1 MSRMA
6 RVQPGGRATWSASQD
21 ASRIVVAMTPEEL
34 ADLAHLRRARDLMD
48 RDYAEPLDVPAMA
61 RAALMSPAH
70 FSRKFRAAYG
80 ETPYSY
86 LMTRRIE
93 RAKAC
98 LRQGMSVTDTCF
110 AVGCTS
116 LGSFSSRFTEIVG
129 ETPVAVPGP
138 RPQRPRGRPVLR
150 DQGRDPAAAHHG
162 PGLKSRRTEQDR
174 RSTRRSGARTVVP
187 WHVTVSTMFIPVHD
201 PDEALGFYRDALGLE
216 VRNDVASDGFRWVT
230 LGAPGQDVDIVLS
243 QPHGGRSQAEGDA
256 LLTLVT
262 QGSLQAA
269 IFRTDD
275 LDATFEKVRASG
287 AEVLQ
292 EPVSQPWGA
301 RDCAFRD
308 PSGNLVRI
316 AQA

>member
-1 MSRMA
+1 
-6 RVQPGGRATWSASQD
+6 
-21 ASRIVVAMTPEEL
+21 MT
-34 ADLAHLRRARDLMD
+34 
-48 RDYAEPLDVPAMA
+48 
-61 RAALMSPAH
+61 
-70 FSRKFRAAYG
+70 
-80 ETPYSY
+80 
-86 LMTRRIE
+86 I
-93 RAKAC
+93 
-98 LRQGMSVTDTCF
+98 
-110 AVGCTS
+110 
-116 LGSFSSRFTEIVG
+116 
-129 ETPVAVPGP
+129 
-138 RPQRPRGRPVLR
+138 
-150 DQGRDPAAAHHG
+150 
-162 PGLKSRRTEQDR
+162 
-174 RSTRRSGARTVVP
+174 
-187 WHVTVSTMFIPVHD
+187 TVSTMFIAVND

-230 LGAPGQDVDIVLS
+230 LGAPGQDVSIVLS

-256 LLTLVT
+256 LQALVT

-269 IFRTDD
+269 IFSAED